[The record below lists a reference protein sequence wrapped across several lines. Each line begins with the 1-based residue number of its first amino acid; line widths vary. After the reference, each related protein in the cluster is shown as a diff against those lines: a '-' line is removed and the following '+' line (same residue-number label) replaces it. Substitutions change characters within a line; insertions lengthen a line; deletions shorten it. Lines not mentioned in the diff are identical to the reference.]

1 MEKIK
6 IFTDSSIDLP
16 EEILENLNVSIV
28 PMNIT
33 MGDREY
39 VDLADIDSKKILDY
53 ARQYNEIPKTACPT
67 FEQFEKVLENLG
79 EDDFG
84 IFLLI
89 SAKSSSSTHLMAN
102 NIIQAKNLGS
112 RVKIIDSKSLSG
124 GLGILLLN
132 AIKLVDS
139 GLDFEE
145 VLRKLEQLVPKI
157 NTGFVI
163 DKLDHLYYGGRCSQM
178 TLLFSSSF
186 KIKPLI
192 NLLDGEMKVTKKY
205 RGNLLKVLEKYV
217 GDMVSE
223 INNID
228 SKNIV
233 ISHTLSDDTHLN
245 FVLDKIKALKYF
257 ENVYVANASA
267 TITSHAGENTVGLFY
282 LYK

>member
-145 VLRKLEQLVPKI
+145 VLWILRKFLE
-157 NTGFVI
+157 
-163 DKLDHLYYGGRCSQM
+163 
-178 TLLFSSSF
+178 
-186 KIKPLI
+186 
-192 NLLDGEMKVTKKY
+192 NL
-205 RGNLLKVLEKYV
+205 
-217 GDMVSE
+217 
-223 INNID
+223 NNWFQ
-228 SKNIV
+228 K
-233 ISHTLSDDTHLN
+233 
-245 FVLDKIKALKYF
+245 
-257 ENVYVANASA
+257 
-267 TITSHAGENTVGLFY
+267 
-282 LYK
+282 